1 MGLKD
6 TFQNAAVTILNVA
19 GDVRKDVRYLS
30 HVSTF
35 YDASSG
41 VTSVIGRSYFFSM
54 LFEDYMQSEVDNV
67 RIMPTDVKA
76 TIAQKSL
83 GNLVPTT
90 QDTVNICEAYG
101 STEYEVRDIGT
112 DPADATWVF
121 QLRARGKGSL

>member
-1 MGLKD
+1 MGLRD
-6 TFQNAAVTILNVA
+6 TFRNAAQTVLNVA

-54 LFEDYMQSEVDNV
+54 LFENYRQTEVDNV
-67 RIMPTDVKA
+67 RIMPTDIQA
-76 TIAQKSL
+76 TVAQKSI
-83 GNLVPTT
+83 GNVIPTT
-90 QDTVNICEAYG
+90 QDTVHVCEVYG
-101 STEYEVRDIGT
+101 STEYEVRDIET
-112 DPADATWVF
+112 DPADATWVL